1 MSYLLS
7 VFYLTLFAGTCLTL
21 TYLLHKNFRE
31 DNKVDMRE
39 RYPKF

>member
-7 VFYLTLFAGTCLTL
+7 VFYLSLFAGTCLTL

-31 DNKVDMRE
+31 EDRVDMRE
-39 RYPKF
+39 RHPEF